1 MSSSLHFLAWMH
13 DQVQTLSIVIAIA
26 VASCFA
32 IIFYYSYK
40 IIPSQ
45 LYCRSFYTV
54 FIYFPIIFFH
64 TISSLF
70 LHPSIIPCLPIH
82 FSISPQLFKSP
93 LSHVFLYPCSY
104 PLASNN
110 ALSRLNLK
118 SRWHVQQHG
127 RLRYLICTRGYA
139 YIQTCVNVKLP

>member
-40 IIPSQ
+40 IIPSYIAVAST
-45 LYCRSFYTV
+45 LCSSIFPSFS
-54 FIYFPIIFFH
+54 FIPFLPYFFI
-64 TISSLF
+64 
-70 LHPSIIPCLPIH
+70 HPSFHAFLFI

-93 LSHVFLYPCSY
+93 LSHIFLYPCSY
-104 PLASNN
+104 PLTSNN

-118 SRWHVQQHG
+118 SRWHVQQYG

-139 YIQTCVNVKLP
+139 YIQTCVNLKLP